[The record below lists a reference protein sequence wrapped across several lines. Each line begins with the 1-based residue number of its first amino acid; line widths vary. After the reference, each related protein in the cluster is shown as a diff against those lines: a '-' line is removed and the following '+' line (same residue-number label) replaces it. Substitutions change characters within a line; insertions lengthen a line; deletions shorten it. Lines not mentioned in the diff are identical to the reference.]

1 MRMLLFFVKW
11 TGRLSRKTNGTMP
24 EGYRNDIVAPPRGGG
39 MEIINA
45 RGVHC
50 F

>member
-1 MRMLLFFVKW
+1 MRMLLYFVKW

-24 EGYRNDIVAPPRGGG
+24 ERYRNDIVAPPRDGGV
-39 MEIINA
+39 EKIIA
-45 RGVHC
+45 VYVHC